1 MDEKFVIVEVLTSA
15 DYFAAA
21 EALRSLAEDK
31 QQYINENSFEDR
43 AELVDMLSQM
53 QALRATATRFTNV
66 AAQVRQQEAKT
77 HGIS

>member
-21 EALRSLAEDK
+21 EALRSLAEDR

-53 QALRATATRFTNV
+53 QAIRARADRFERV
-66 AAQVRQQEAKT
+66 GKQVREQEAKT
-77 HGIS
+77 HGL